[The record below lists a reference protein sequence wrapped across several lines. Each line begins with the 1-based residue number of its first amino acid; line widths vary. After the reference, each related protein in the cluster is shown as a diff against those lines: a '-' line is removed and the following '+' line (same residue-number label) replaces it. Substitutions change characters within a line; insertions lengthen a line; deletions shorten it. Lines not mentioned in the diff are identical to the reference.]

1 MVNCGADAL
10 MLKINLDDP
19 NIMDAKEASVIWGHA
34 ENYVRLIMKQHP
46 ERFPKGTV
54 RKFGKQWIVT
64 SEGMEAVTGVK
75 DPRKTN

>member
-1 MVNCGADAL
+1 
-10 MLKINLDDP
+10 
-19 NIMDAKEASVIWGHA
+19 MDAKEASAIWGHA